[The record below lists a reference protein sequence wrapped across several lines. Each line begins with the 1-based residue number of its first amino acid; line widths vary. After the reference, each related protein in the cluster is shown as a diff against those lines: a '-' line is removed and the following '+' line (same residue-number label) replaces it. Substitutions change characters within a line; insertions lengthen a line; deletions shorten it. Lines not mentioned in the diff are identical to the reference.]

1 VQDALAGQPGVRL
14 PCIIRVLG
22 LVLFGDGRC
31 WWVPLLLAGGACA
44 FYLNN
49 LLRLNVSGGR
59 LWYNLA
65 VPAEVAANA
74 YFGYRFCRAGCI
86 AQLVRTVAGPHGVS
100 EGDATRAL
108 RWCAW
113 IAAGACAAMIGWVSW
128 LEGSFGAGRHSA
140 GFVATEAAAY
150 TCTFLP
156 MFYLCALWLWTNW
169 LFWRAGRGVV
179 ARGITASSVAQQ
191 HAGAAV
197 FGLLDEMQ
205 AASQVWTGNH
215 AVRAVTTVVMA
226 EAQLQYGG
234 DHPNYQNFS
243 FTLAAVL
250 FLGVLATAA
259 APGYVSTCF
268 YEEVQRKL
276 AAVAHHSGD
285 GDGSGSSSCGE
296 LSAPPSKDTPTALM
310 QRIAAASSGA
320 GMHFAGI
327 PMTVGK
333 AVTVAMAVFYVTR
346 FFAMPACLTPSELPP
361 APPWWNGTAVV
372 HAQL

>member
-1 VQDALAGQPGVRL
+1 
-14 PCIIRVLG
+14 
-22 LVLFGDGRC
+22 
-31 WWVPLLLAGGACA
+31 
-44 FYLNN
+44 
-49 LLRLNVSGGR
+49 
-59 LWYNLA
+59 
-65 VPAEVAANA
+65 
-74 YFGYRFCRAGCI
+74 
-86 AQLVRTVAGPHGVS
+86 
-100 EGDATRAL
+100 
-108 RWCAW
+108 
-113 IAAGACAAMIGWVSW
+113 M
-128 LEGSFGAGRHSA
+128 
-140 GFVATEAAAY
+140 
-150 TCTFLP
+150 
-156 MFYLCALWLWTNW
+156 
-169 LFWRAGRGVV
+169 
-179 ARGITASSVAQQ
+179 
-191 HAGAAV
+191 

-205 AASQVWTGNH
+205 AASQVWTANH

-234 DHPNYQNFS
+234 DHPHYQNFS

-296 LSAPPSKDTPTALM
+296 LSAPPSPSKDTPTALM

-333 AVTVAMAVFYVTR
+333 AVTVAVAVFYVTR
-346 FFAMPACLTPSELPP
+346 FFAMPACLTPSELPRRHRGGTVRP
-361 APPWWNGTAVV
+361 GTAVV
-372 HAQL
+372 RAQLCHSALVYRGARGSV